1 MLADR
6 GLGGGVLTERQ
17 KYEVACLAV
26 LAVVMAAALVAGGH
40 FDFTISTRPV
50 AFLDGSCGPRLWSN
64 GLECQREGEWEVGQ
78 TGWTLKPG
86 RSGEV
91 LAKVS
96 LTPESG
102 LTRLLA
108 GGRADRH
115 ARLSLSASGVA
126 APGAL
131 VEVSLSAD
139 GRSFIPLAL
148 RLPLDGHKVAL
159 TALADGQDSVW
170 IKLRIAGEGAADGAP
185 PVILSRIHV
194 TATKAPLSIPNLAIA
209 ALLVLT
215 PLLAYCLRIEAEN
228 KWAMPY
234 ALGVLC
240 GLALLVEAITGTW
253 TFSDDPIRWWELT
266 TDGAERDWYLF
277 VPYLVL
283 LALSGARAWGEPL
296 PGKRIVPWGW
306 FALAGIF
313 VWGLSRRIV
322 AFAHVVDQVLESDV
336 VGYREIARAATSPY
350 DTHFREPLWI
360 WMNTG
365 WLTVVGWDAP
375 QVRILSLIM
384 SLIMVAV
391 AYKVFRDYT
400 GRPLIGG
407 LVAVLLFMNPYL
419 IRLSVRGFREEAY
432 AATVLAVVYFAL
444 VPTPALSLRVQVV
457 GLALAGAAMQL
468 LRFNSYAMVLPL
480 LLLWAWRKAEG
491 KRILAAIP
499 ILFILAVS
507 IPHVLH
513 NDKVYGD
520 PLYSINMHVSWY
532 RNYEFSVA
540 KGAPCEGCPSREEYF
555 VTPYAGPP
563 VTPFQYL
570 FGMHSLG
577 EIAITTLKGYW
588 TIYLTPTEWF
598 AVQTGTRSLAGYA
611 LYLLGLGL
619 VLASR
624 YREMVVLIM
633 LLANFLPFLS
643 TYNMEAR
650 IAVYTVP
657 FVTFILAYG
666 LVWTFDKILERGTSV
681 GARWASIEDRRPRA
695 WAEDEVAGAR

>member
-1 MLADR
+1 M
-6 GLGGGVLTERQ
+6 LTERQ
-17 KYEVACLAV
+17 KYELACLAV
-26 LAVVMAAALVAGGH
+26 LAVVTAVALVAGGH

-50 AFLDGSCGPRLWSN
+50 AFIDGSCGPRLWSN
-64 GLECQREGEWEVGQ
+64 GFECQREGEWEVSQ
-78 TGWTLKPG
+78 TGWALKPG
-86 RSGEV
+86 QSGEV
-91 LAKVS
+91 LAKVA

-126 APGAL
+126 APGVL

-139 GRSFIPLAL
+139 GRSFTPLDQ
-148 RLPLDGHKVAL
+148 RLPLDGSKVPLAAL
-159 TALADGQDSVW
+159 TDGQDWVW
-170 IKLRIAGEGAADGAP
+170 IKLKIAGEGAARGTP
-185 PVILSRIHV
+185 SIVFSRIRV
-194 TATKAPLSIPNLAIA
+194 IATKTPLSFHNLAIP

-215 PLLAYCLRIEAEN
+215 PLLAYCVRIEAES
-228 KWAMPY
+228 KWAVPY

-240 GLALLVEAITGTW
+240 GLALLVVAITWTW

-266 TDGAERDWYLF
+266 TDGAERDGYLF

-283 LALSGARAWGEPL
+283 LALLGLRSWSGQL
-296 PGKRIVPWGW
+296 TGKRVVPWVG

-313 VWGLSRRIV
+313 AWGLSRRIV

-336 VGYREIARAATSPY
+336 VGYREIARGAASPY

-360 WMNTG
+360 WINTG

-384 SLIMVAV
+384 SLIMVGA

-432 AATVLAVVYFAL
+432 TAALLALVYFVL
-444 VPTPALSLRVQVV
+444 VPTPKMSPRSQAI
-457 GLALAGAAMQL
+457 GLALAGAAVQL
-468 LRFNSYAMVLPL
+468 LRFNSYVFLVPL
-480 LLLWAWRKAEG
+480 LLVWAWKKANG
-491 KRILAAIP
+491 RWGYVAVP
-499 ILFILAVS
+499 VLFILAVS
-507 IPHVLH
+507 APHIVH
-513 NDKVYGD
+513 NYQAYGD
-520 PLYSINMHVSWY
+520 PLYSVNMLVSWF

-540 KGAPCEGCPSREEYF
+540 KGLPCEGCPSGEEYF
-555 VTPYAGPP
+555 VTSYAGPP

-577 EIAITTLKGYW
+577 ELAVTTLKGYW
-588 TIYLTPTEWF
+588 KIYLAPTDWF

-619 VLASR
+619 ILASR
-624 YREMVVLIM
+624 YREMIALIM
-633 LLANFLPFLS
+633 LVANFLPFLS
-643 TYNMEAR
+643 TYNLEYR
-650 IAVYTVP
+650 VAVYTAP
-657 FVTFILAYG
+657 FATFILVYG
-666 LVWTFDKILERGTSV
+666 MVWAFDRILQWGHRSVRSRLSPQGAPRPWAVER
-681 GARWASIEDRRPRA
+681 
-695 WAEDEVAGAR
+695 VAGARW